1 MSTKALA
8 APAAIGAGKGL
19 FDGPGPRVRPCRAAG
34 ICLIP
39 GTQGIIL
46 PKHRFSRCG
55 ARRAP
60 RYRAGFLRG
69 RCDQ

>member
-19 FDGPGPRVRPCRAAG
+19 FRGPGLPVWPCKAAG

-39 GTQGIIL
+39 GTRGIIL
-46 PKHRFSRCG
+46 TRHRFSRCG

>member
-1 MSTKALA
+1 MSTKAPA
-8 APAAIGAGKGL
+8 APAAIGAGKG
-19 FDGPGPRVRPCRAAG
+19 FFQGPGLRAGPCRAAV

-46 PKHRFSRCG
+46 SRHRFSRCG

-60 RYRAGFLRG
+60 RYRAGFLGG